1 MPTSSFD
8 KTFIVSDPEAIE
20 KICQSLENPRV
31 VYIQRRDF
39 DLENIKGIELLKKR
53 LKMDAHIEAS

>member
-20 KICQSLENPRV
+20 KIRQSLENPRI

-39 DLENIKGIELLKKR
+39 DLENENGIELLKKR
-53 LKMDAHIEAS
+53 LKTDAHIEAG